1 MDSRSLARRALA
13 SRGWTLVGSP
23 PEEPVVVLVCAPHTS
38 NWDFPLMLLI
48 AAAGGVKPRFLMKA
62 EAFRG
67 PARPVLKRLGGIPVD
82 RGNAAGLVTDLVE
95 HARSSE
101 HFALTIA
108 PEGTRKAGGHWKS
121 GFYRI
126 ARDADIPIVLC
137 FIDKPT
143 ATMGFGPT
151 MNASGDLAADMDKI
165 RAFYADKHGVVPE
178 NRSAPQLREEVA
190 P

>member
-1 MDSRSLARRALA
+1 MDSSSLARRALA

-67 PARPVLKRLGGIPVD
+67 PASPVLKRLGGIPVD
-82 RGNAAGLVTDLVE
+82 RDNAAGIVGDLVE

-101 HFALTIA
+101 RFALTIA

-121 GFYRI
+121 GFYRV
-126 ARDADIPIVLC
+126 ARDAGIPMVLC
-137 FIDKPT
+137 YIDKPT

-151 MNASGDLAADMDKI
+151 ITVTGDVAADMDKV
-165 RAFYADKHGVVPE
+165 RAFYADKHGVVPA
-178 NRSAPQLREEVA
+178 NRSEPQLREEA
-190 P
+190 AE